1 MTVDRAASIEPSTPP
16 RSTISLRGR
25 GGLIVLLAIV
35 LACLLPFID
44 KPVHIDDPAYIWM
57 AQQITHRPWDFY
69 GFEGNYY
76 GGVTRADVFTKNPP
90 LMSYY
95 LAAAASVLG
104 WSERA
109 LHTAMFLPALLSVAG
124 GYELGRRFSTTAA
137 GALLAG
143 MIAAFSPV
151 FMVSAM
157 TITCDV
163 TMQALLIWA
172 TIVWIDGV
180 RRGSQRRLAIGATLI
195 LAATLAKYFAACLIP
210 LLGIYALLYWRGPRR
225 GLLWFTIP
233 IAGLLGFE
241 LYTHHLYGG
250 GAFTSAA
257 AYATSARQT
266 GGRTPVRLLSGLSFV
281 GGCMMTAAPI
291 GAAAVWHALRRRGWS
306 GWIYAAVAAALFVG
320 LVLWQTPEMARLAG
334 IPSLPPLVMRQ
345 LIFFALSGA
354 AVLWLAFD
362 ELRSGGGS
370 ADSVLLVLAVFGT
383 FAFIIAFNWTVS
395 ARNVL
400 PMSPFI
406 AVLAVRWIERARRDD
421 DAKTPTPARA
431 PARGWYVAITAL
443 LPVAV
448 LVLRADVRL
457 AESEH
462 DAAMMVH
469 DFAIAAGSPKVWFQG
484 HWGFQYYMQQ
494 WGAQPVDVNSSHC
507 AKGDLLVLAWDNSN
521 ISYIPARAVRKL
533 ARVAPLPTYRIAS
546 LHLQMMA
553 GFHSDLYGP
562 LPFAIGDGRAERFD
576 IYVLEHNLIFG
587 ENASG
592 VPTTEPSAASLP
604 QMNGDGRR

>member
-1 MTVDRAASIEPSTPP
+1 MTADRAASIEPSTPP
-16 RSTISLRGR
+16 AAISLRGR
-25 GGLIVLLAIV
+25 GGLIMLLVVVLG
-35 LACLLPFID
+35 CLLPFID

-57 AQQITHRPWDFY
+57 AQQISHRPWDFY
-69 GFEGNYY
+69 GFQGNYY

-95 LAAAASVLG
+95 LAAAAAVLG

-124 GYELGRRFSTTAA
+124 GYELGRRFSATAA

-151 FMVSAM
+151 FIVSAM
-157 TITCDV
+157 TITCDI

-172 TIVWIDGV
+172 TIFWIDGV

-225 GLLWFTIP
+225 GLLWFVVP

-257 AYATSARQT
+257 EYATSARQT

-281 GGCMMTAAPI
+281 GGCMITAVPI
-291 GAAAVWHALRRRGWS
+291 GAAAVWHALRRRGWT
-306 GWIYAAVAAALFVG
+306 GWIYAGVAAALFVG
-320 LVLWQTPEMARLAG
+320 LLLWQTPEMARLAG
-334 IPSLPPLVMRQ
+334 INALPPLVMTQ
-345 LIFFALSGA
+345 LVIFALSGA

-362 ELRSGGGS
+362 ELRSGEAQ
-370 ADSVLLVLAVFGT
+370 ADSILLVLAVFGT

-400 PMSPFI
+400 PMAPFI
-406 AVLAVRWIERARRDD
+406 GVLAVRWIERARM
-421 DAKTPTPARA
+421 DATTPALA
-431 PARGWYVAITAL
+431 PAKGWFIAVAAL

-469 DFAIAAGSPKVWFQG
+469 DFAIAAGSPRVWFQG

-494 WGAQPVDVNSSHC
+494 WGAQEVDMNSSHC
-507 AKGDLLVLAWDNSN
+507 AKGDLLVLAWDNTN
-521 ISYIPARAVRKL
+521 ISDIPTRAVRRL
-533 ARVAPLPTYRIAS
+533 ARVKPLPTYWIAS

-562 LPFAIGDGRAERFD
+562 LPYAIGNGRAERFD
-576 IYVLEHNLIFG
+576 IYVLEHDLVFSQS
-587 ENASG
+587 ASE
-592 VPTTEPSAASLP
+592 VPTTEPSAASSP
-604 QMNGDGRR
+604 RVIGGRR